1 MKKLILSVFI
11 SCFVFSVFAEN
22 NSVIM
27 LRDSGPLRE
36 DKGNGGVE
44 WALEIPAGTTLA
56 LEDDDVVSL
65 TLITSKEKTENV
77 KFYKVNYNNKTYYAS
92 ENEVAKV
99 ASGKKACVI
108 LKDTA
113 IFSNPSISTFRNAR
127 LEQASIVVAGKT
139 EDVAGIKFTEVK
151 YWSADSWTVRTRYV
165 FAETVSKNENDL
177 KGVQIVDKVQTLKD
191 EEMQKALITSAEDLD
206 TSSEIH
212 EYIHS
217 VYSQVT
223 GMFNEDDYDSFD
235 GIGAISVKDGSKI
248 NLRQIPSVKGIVSA
262 QLEDGTQ
269 IAVSMRSKFTE
280 TIDGITA
287 YWYYVNTED
296 KAGWVFGGYLNV
308 IELEP

>member
-113 IFSNPSISTFRNAR
+113 IFSNPSISTFRNAL

-177 KGVQIVDKVQTLKD
+177 KGVQIVDKVKTLKD
-191 EEMQKALITSAEDLD
+191 EEMQKSLITSAEDLD

-269 IAVSMRSKFTE
+269 IAASMRSKFTE